1 MRVFVFFFMLTFCFF
16 AKAQCPNGNQDH
28 YLSSQERVDAFVA
41 AYSGCQRIEG
51 NIDIVAGLVGTGD
64 TGEIQTPITDITG
77 LYFLKVINGD
87 LRISVDVEELD
98 GFNNLTDVNGDFVI
112 TSSNSLIKI
121 SGFNNLLNARNV
133 TIALNP
139 ILTDVG
145 GFRSLIKV
153 FKSLEIGDSPGIQNI
168 TGFENLQTIGGELN
182 ISKNP
187 VLKTIPS
194 FNNLETIG
202 DDLNLTLNPILEE
215 AIGFEKLVS
224 IGNDLNIENVKII
237 RGFQQL
243 RTIERFFDIR
253 GSGVEEVPSFP
264 LLEIVGAAFRI
275 ESTNVRAITGYNSLK
290 SVGEQY
296 FLEDWFIVSNNKL
309 LSSVIGFGQFEK
321 VEGNLEVQNNPLL
334 SDCSWLC
341 NIINKGEITGALTIQ
356 NNLGDCIN
364 SLKVILICDIDFD
377 DDTIANVVDLD
388 DDNDGI
394 LDVLEGDGTKDTDK
408 DGYPDSMDL
417 DSDNDGCFDVLEAGF
432 EDPNDDGVLGDL
444 PDEVDFNGLIIKETT
459 GYKDPEDRNS
469 NNIFDFQELNI
480 PSPGKNNRV
489 ELCKNSE
496 NINLFDILLG
506 SPDPGGVWS
515 PNLKSGT
522 GVFNVKED
530 QEGIY
535 TYTHTDPVCGNLTA
549 EVEVVFTSELDPGLD
564 SEVVICD
571 EVEKLNLFEAINGN
585 PSPNGF
591 WSPELASGTNI
602 YNKNFD
608 TAAAYNY
615 VLVDRECGT
624 LQAKVS
630 LVQSVEPN
638 SGINGELQICEFAD
652 TVNLFDYLA
661 GDPDEGGVWSP
672 ALPNGV
678 FNPSQNIAGIYSYT
692 VDNGV
697 CGRATST
704 VNVEVVRNSEL
715 NNVRIK
721 VNDFSSTNNSIE
733 VFVFSKR
740 AYEYSLDGLNYQLD
754 PVFNN
759 VSGGVQTVFVRG
771 IDGCEFYNEEIFVR
785 TYPPFFTPN
794 NDGENDFWRLKDFPD
809 INYTIFIYS
818 RFGRL
823 IKSVSSTSGFW
834 DGKENGKELQSS
846 DYWFRVVTE
855 KGEVLYGNFSLLRK

>member
-1 MRVFVFFFMLTFCFF
+1 MLTFCFL

-51 NIDIVAGLVGTGD
+51 NIDIVAGLVGTED
-64 TGEIQTPITDITG
+64 TGEVQTPITDITG

-139 ILTDVG
+139 VLTDVS

-202 DDLNLTLNPILEE
+202 DDLNLTSNPILEE
-215 AIGFEKLVS
+215 AIGFGKLVS

-253 GSGVEEVPSFP
+253 GNGVEELPSFP

-275 ESTNVRAITGYNSLK
+275 ESTSVRAIAGYNSLK

-296 FLEDWFIVSNNKL
+296 FLEDWFIVSNNRL

-321 VEGNLEVQNNPLL
+321 VEGNVEVQNNPLL

-341 NIINKGEITGALTIQ
+341 NIINNGEITGALTIQ
-356 NNLGDCIN
+356 NNLGNCIN

-388 DDNDGI
+388 DDNDGV

-432 EDPNDDGVLGDL
+432 EDPNNDGVLGDL
-444 PDEVDFNGLIIKETT
+444 PNDVDFNGLIINETT
-459 GYKDPEDRNS
+459 GYTDPADRNS
-469 NNIFDFQELNI
+469 NSLFDFQELNI

-489 ELCKNSE
+489 ELCKNSD
-496 NINLFDILLG
+496 NIDLFDILLG
-506 SPDPGGVWS
+506 SPDPGGTWS
-515 PNLKSGT
+515 PSLKSGT

-530 QEGIY
+530 RDGVY
-535 TYTHTDPVCGNLTA
+535 TYKHTDPVCGNLTA
-549 EVEVVFTSELDPGLD
+549 EVKVVFSSELDPGLD

-571 EVEKLNLFEAINGN
+571 GVVELNLFEAINGN

-602 YNKNFD
+602 YNKNLD
-608 TAAAYNY
+608 IATSYNY

-624 LQAKVS
+624 LQSKVTIIES
-630 LVQSVEPN
+630 TEPN
-638 SGINGELQICEFAD
+638 SGLNGVLEICEFAD
-652 TVNLFDYLA
+652 QVNLFDYLE
-661 GDPDEGGVWSP
+661 GTPDMGGSWSP
-672 ALPNGV
+672 SLLNDL
-678 FNPSQNIAGIYSYT
+678 FNPSINNSGIYTYT
-692 VDNGV
+692 IDNGP

-715 NNVRIK
+715 NNVRIQ

-740 AYEYSLDGLNYQLD
+740 AYEYSLDGVTYQLD

-759 VSGGVQTVFVRG
+759 VSGGTQMVFVRG
-771 IDGCEFYNEEIFVR
+771 IDGCEFYNEEVFVR
-785 TYPPFFTPN
+785 TYSSFFTPN
-794 NDGENDFWRLKDFPD
+794 NDGKNDFWRLKDFPD

-823 IKSVSSTSGFW
+823 IKIVSSATGFW
-834 DGKENGKELQSS
+834 DGKENGKEIQSS
-846 DYWFRVVTE
+846 DYWFKVITE
-855 KGEVLYGNFSLLRK
+855 SGEVLHGNFSLLRK

>member
-334 SDCSWLC
+334 SDCS
-341 NIINKGEITGALTIQ
+341 
-356 NNLGDCIN
+356 
-364 SLKVILICDIDFD
+364 
-377 DDTIANVVDLD
+377 
-388 DDNDGI
+388 
-394 LDVLEGDGTKDTDK
+394 
-408 DGYPDSMDL
+408 
-417 DSDNDGCFDVLEAGF
+417 
-432 EDPNDDGVLGDL
+432 
-444 PDEVDFNGLIIKETT
+444 
-459 GYKDPEDRNS
+459 
-469 NNIFDFQELNI
+469 
-480 PSPGKNNRV
+480 
-489 ELCKNSE
+489 
-496 NINLFDILLG
+496 
-506 SPDPGGVWS
+506 
-515 PNLKSGT
+515 
-522 GVFNVKED
+522 
-530 QEGIY
+530 
-535 TYTHTDPVCGNLTA
+535 
-549 EVEVVFTSELDPGLD
+549 
-564 SEVVICD
+564 
-571 EVEKLNLFEAINGN
+571 
-585 PSPNGF
+585 
-591 WSPELASGTNI
+591 
-602 YNKNFD
+602 
-608 TAAAYNY
+608 
-615 VLVDRECGT
+615 
-624 LQAKVS
+624 
-630 LVQSVEPN
+630 
-638 SGINGELQICEFAD
+638 
-652 TVNLFDYLA
+652 
-661 GDPDEGGVWSP
+661 
-672 ALPNGV
+672 
-678 FNPSQNIAGIYSYT
+678 
-692 VDNGV
+692 
-697 CGRATST
+697 
-704 VNVEVVRNSEL
+704 
-715 NNVRIK
+715 
-721 VNDFSSTNNSIE
+721 
-733 VFVFSKR
+733 
-740 AYEYSLDGLNYQLD
+740 
-754 PVFNN
+754 
-759 VSGGVQTVFVRG
+759 
-771 IDGCEFYNEEIFVR
+771 
-785 TYPPFFTPN
+785 
-794 NDGENDFWRLKDFPD
+794 
-809 INYTIFIYS
+809 
-818 RFGRL
+818 
-823 IKSVSSTSGFW
+823 
-834 DGKENGKELQSS
+834 
-846 DYWFRVVTE
+846 
-855 KGEVLYGNFSLLRK
+855 